1 MWHLRTV
8 ISDTSLYFAIKSLS
22 CLCVCGK
29 MCQGEAGVTANIII
43 IITRVLHLIWN
54 LFKRMATASGCL
66 TVSVHHHRNHHL
78 WLPKR
83 IFYLLFPFFCP
94 TSHWWTGPI
103 CLSFSPFI
111 ISSLVNSVV
120 LHFLFF
126 FHLCLSLTH
135 PRFKGCFFF
144 FTPPSS
150 SFRSIHLPPTFAYA
164 VIFLLHLQPLVHPLV
179 QHWAFSVGSFDKRM
193 NSLNRNKNVLKKHT
207 QNWWIY
213 LC

>member
-8 ISDTSLYFAIKSLS
+8 ISDTSLYCAVKSLS
-22 CLCVCGK
+22 CLCHGK
-29 MCQGEAGVTANIII
+29 MCQGEVGVTANIII
-43 IITRVLHLIWN
+43 TIITRVLHLMWN

-66 TVSVHHHRNHHL
+66 TVSVYHHRNHHL

-111 ISSLVNSVV
+111 ISSLINSVF
-120 LHFLFF
+120 LHFLSL

-135 PRFKGCFFF
+135 PRFKGCFFL
-144 FTPPSS
+144 
-150 SFRSIHLPPTFAYA
+150 LPPPLPSVPSICLPLLPMQSFSCF
-164 VIFLLHLQPLVHPLV
+164 IFNLLSIRLCSTEPSVWAHLIKELTH
-179 QHWAFSVGSFDKRM
+179 
-193 NSLNRNKNVLKKHT
+193 
-207 QNWWIY
+207 
-213 LC
+213 

>member
-135 PRFKGCFFF
+135 PRFKGWFFF
-144 FTPPSS
+144 YSPLLFLPFHPSASHFCLCSRFLASS
-150 SFRSIHLPPTFAYA
+150 STSCPSACAALS
-164 VIFLLHLQPLVHPLV
+164 LQCGLI
-179 QHWAFSVGSFDKRM
+179 W
-193 NSLNRNKNVLKKHT
+193 
-207 QNWWIY
+207 
-213 LC
+213 